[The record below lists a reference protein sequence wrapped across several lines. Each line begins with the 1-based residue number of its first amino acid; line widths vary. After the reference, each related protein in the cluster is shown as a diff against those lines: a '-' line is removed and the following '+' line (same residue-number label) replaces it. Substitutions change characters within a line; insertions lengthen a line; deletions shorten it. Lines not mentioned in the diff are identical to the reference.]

1 MRKFRLTATL
11 STALLN
17 LCVIECAVAA
27 EKKAGVDSA
36 FHVSEKVEAILDKR
50 CYFCH
55 DEDEQKGDIR
65 LDNLHELDI
74 PKRLDLFNRMQEQ
87 VYFRHMPPKKKKQPT
102 EEQRKALLT
111 YLSTELGVHQA
122 STLEGKLQK
131 PEYGNYVNHEK
142 LFSGEYKDE
151 PGFTYD
157 RRWLMSEYIF
167 NAKFQR
173 ILENTT
179 QIKRGKKRFP
189 VVGGSKIQNLN
200 LANPF
205 LLPTVSGVRCYANE
219 DLTGGRDLM
228 PD

>member
-1 MRKFRLTATL
+1 M
-11 STALLN
+11 
-17 LCVIECAVAA
+17 
-27 EKKAGVDSA
+27 
-36 FHVSEKVEAILDKR
+36 DKR

-65 LDNLHELDI
+65 LDNLNDLDT

-102 EEQRKALLT
+102 EEERNALLA
-111 YLSTELGVHQA
+111 YLSTELGIHKA

-131 PEYGNYVNHEK
+131 PEFGNYVDHTK

-151 PGFTYD
+151 PGFTFD
-157 RRWLMSEYIF
+157 RRWLISEYIF

-173 ILENTT
+173 ILENKS
-179 QIKRGKKRFP
+179 QIKRGKQRTS
-189 VVGGSKIQNLN
+189 VVGGSKIQNLS

-205 LLPTVSGVRCYANE
+205 LLPNASGVRYSCMEKLRN
-219 DLTGGRDLM
+219 LR
-228 PD
+228 